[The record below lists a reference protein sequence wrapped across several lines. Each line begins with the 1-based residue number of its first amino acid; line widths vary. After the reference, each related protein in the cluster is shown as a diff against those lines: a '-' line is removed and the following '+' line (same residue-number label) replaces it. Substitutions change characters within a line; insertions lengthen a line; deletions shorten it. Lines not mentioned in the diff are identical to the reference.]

1 MTGTRPKQLSAA
13 QPMFHCAHL
22 EPGFCVADDGENRGM
37 ERARPEEAQTPDLP
51 TPAERRAFK
60 LLPLAWIVVFVLAAV
75 ILYLVF
81 S

>member
-1 MTGTRPKQLSAA
+1 
-13 QPMFHCAHL
+13 
-22 EPGFCVADDGENRGM
+22 VAEAGDTSGM
-37 ERARPEEAQTPDLP
+37 ERARPQEEAPTPDLP
-51 TPAERRAFK
+51 APAERRAFK